1 MTGVKS
7 EVQTVPGFSNRLSF
21 FPHPAWQIQLG
32 TDQLLGTT
40 GIPETGTEAGYSV
53 GCWSGPGRGG
63 LELGQSLANLA
74 QT

>member
-1 MTGVKS
+1 MSG
-7 EVQTVPGFSNRLSF
+7 EAVPGSLKRLSF

-40 GIPETGTEAGYSV
+40 GIPETGTEAGHSV
-53 GCWSGPGRGG
+53 LGRGG
-63 LELGQSLANLA
+63 LELGQPLANLA